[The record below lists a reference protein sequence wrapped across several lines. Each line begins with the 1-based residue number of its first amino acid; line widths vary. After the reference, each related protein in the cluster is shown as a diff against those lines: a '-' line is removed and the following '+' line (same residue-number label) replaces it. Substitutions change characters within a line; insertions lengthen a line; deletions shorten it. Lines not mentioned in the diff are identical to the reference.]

1 MSGRLEGRR
10 VLVTHAERYIGPPVV
25 ELFREEGA
33 HVIADQ
39 SDYGSVEAVREVVE
53 QAGRIDVLVAN
64 FAGPLSRMPLT
75 NMLVDPTEF
84 EDEDFEAYFDELV
97 RPMLRFVR
105 AVLPQMTERRSG
117 KIVGATSASPL
128 RAIPGLS
135 VYSAA
140 RGAQNAFLQVVGNE
154 AAPYNVQ
161 VNALGPAHIANNM
174 YYTTEMLE
182 DDEVRQQLV
191 ADIPAG
197 RIGEGREAAELALA
211 LASGASDFLA
221 GQVIPVSGGWVT

>member
-39 SDYGSVEAVREVVE
+39 SEYADPGVIQNVVE

-64 FAGPLSRMPLT
+64 FAGPPHMMPVTYMLT
-75 NMLVDPTEF
+75 EATAF
-84 EDEDFEAYFDELV
+84 EDEDFEAYLQELV
-97 RPMLRFVR
+97 WPLLRFVR
-105 AVLPQMTERRSG
+105 ATLPQMIERRSG
-117 KIVGATSASPL
+117 KIVAVRSATPL

-140 RGAQNAFLQVVGNE
+140 RGAQNAFVQVVGNE
-154 AAPYNVQ
+154 VAAHNVQ
-161 VNALGPAHIANNM
+161 FNAIGPAHIANNM
-174 YYTTEMLE
+174 YYTSEMLE
-182 DDEVRQQLV
+182 DAEARSNSCRRFPQEESVKDGKPPSSRWLWP
-191 ADIPAG
+191 PAPAASWRG
-197 RIGEGREAAELALA
+197 R
-211 LASGASDFLA
+211 
-221 GQVIPVSGGWVT
+221 

>member
-39 SDYGSVEAVREVVE
+39 SDYADADAVREVVE
-53 QAGRIDVLVAN
+53 RAGHVDVLVAN
-64 FAGPLSRMPLT
+64 FAGPPSMMPLT
-75 NMLVDPTEF
+75 NMLVEPTEF

-97 RPMLRFVR
+97 RPLLRFVR

-117 KIVGATSASPL
+117 KIVGATSATPL

-154 AAPYNVQ
+154 VASYNVQ

-174 YYTTEMLE
+174 YYTSEMLE
-182 DDEVRQQLV
+182 DDEMRHQLE

-197 RIGEGREAAELALA
+197 RIGEGKEAAELALA
-211 LASGASDFLA
+211 LATGASDFLA

>member
-39 SDYGSVEAVREVVE
+39 SEYADPGVIQNVVDK
-53 QAGRIDVLVAN
+53 AGQIDVLVAN
-64 FAGPLSRMPLT
+64 FAGPPHMMPVT
-75 NMLVDPTEF
+75 NMLTETTEF
-84 EDEDFEAYFDELV
+84 EDEDFEAYLQELV
-97 RPMLRFVR
+97 WPLLRFVR
-105 AVLPQMTERRSG
+105 ATLPQMIERRSG
-117 KIVGATSASPL
+117 KIVAVTSATPL

-154 AAPYNVQ
+154 AAAHNVQ
-161 VNALGPAHIANNM
+161 VNGIGPAHIANNM
-174 YYTTEMLE
+174 YYTSEMLE
-182 DDEVRQQLV
+182 DEEVREQFESQ
-191 ADIPAG
+191 IPAG
-197 RIGEGREAAELALA
+197 RIGEGQEAAELVLA
-211 LASGASDFLA
+211 LATGASGFLA
-221 GQVIPVSGGWVT
+221 GQVIPISGGWVT

>member
-25 ELFREEGA
+25 ELFREEGD